1 MRTLATKQ
9 TAINQY
15 NGLGNQLWDLS
26 GQRPTLD
33 LRFAE
38 DRTLVDA
45 TTGSNLVTHTR
56 QSIATYVGS
65 DGLIKTATTNLLL
78 QSEDFSTTWGLAK
91 MRAFGSGSTVNA
103 VIAPDGTLTADHIVE
118 DTSTG
123 NHNIGQAVAVVSG
136 SVYSI
141 SVYAKAPAQAR
152 QLQILVASTNFTV
165 TPAAIFDVS
174 TGSVVLSANGTA
186 SMVPVG
192 NGWYRCQLTTIP
204 ATSSGNNGFNFRFYD
219 GTTNN
224 YTGDDTSGL
233 YLWGAQLEE
242 SSTVGQYVKTT
253 TAKNGAPRFDHE
265 VTRTTTNFIPYS
277 EAILSNALSGPNRT
291 IVDNTVLAPDG
302 ALTAATVTATGA
314 DPYVVIST
322 LSGASAGTYTFSV
335 YLKGHP
341 NNSSQTCKL
350 RIQDAGT
357 GLQTSSSFDITGE
370 WDRYSFTATTTG
382 DLETVRLDIPDV
394 AVSGDIVYVWGFQ
407 IEANADV
414 GPYVKTT
421 GAAAT
426 QVSTES
432 LGLLVE
438 ESGQNLLE
446 YSEDISQWSSTTGGS
461 PTITPNAATAPDGTN
476 TATLIENTGVTAFI
490 GDVTSY
496 TSGTTYTFS
505 GYFKAN
511 DGDKVAILL
520 YSSGGSSGFWNS
532 ETSNVAT
539 TFDLTNGTFTTFPG
553 GVAPTTSTI
562 TDAGNGWWRCSIT
575 ATATATSNSANQLI
589 RNMSGVTEGIYA
601 WGYQIEAGSFPTS
614 YIPTEGSTVTRAADV
629 ASITGTNFSSWYEQD
644 EGTVF
649 TDTVNKE
656 TYPGTNVFPYILQID
671 DGTNNNRIG
680 YDNSVLNTG
689 YRYNLFCTS
698 GGVAQGELNQFGF
711 ASGAARWASAFK
723 TNDFALAINLS
734 PSVLSTRTSGTLPN
748 TMTQLQ
754 IGKGF
759 GKQFNGTIRRLT
771 YWPTRLSNDTLQT
784 ITT

>member
-1 MRTLATKQ
+1 VIRTA
-9 TAINQY
+9 
-15 NGLGNQLWDLS
+15 
-26 GQRPTLD
+26 
-33 LRFAE
+33 
-38 DRTLVDA
+38 V
-45 TTGSNLVTHTR
+45 
-56 QSIATYVGS
+56 
-65 DGLIKTATTNLLL
+65 TNLLTYSEEFD
-78 QSEDFSTTWGLAK
+78 QSAWFTPVGV
-91 MRAFGSGSTVNA
+91 TVTANA
-103 VIAPDGTLTADHIVE
+103 EIAPNGTLTADRVQWDAANKGI
-118 DTSTG
+118 SQSFTG
-123 NHNIGQAVAVVSG
+123 LNGVSYALSVWVKGAAGETIRFGGNNIGSA
-136 SVYSI
+136 
-141 SVYAKAPAQAR
+141 
-152 QLQILVASTNFTV
+152 NFTLTGQWQRLEITGISSSTSLNITINTFVGV
-165 TPAAIFDVS
+165 TARD
-174 TGSVVLSANGTA
+174 
-186 SMVPVG
+186 
-192 NGWYRCQLTTIP
+192 
-204 ATSSGNNGFNFRFYD
+204 
-219 GTTNN
+219 
-224 YTGDDTSGL
+224 L
-233 YLWGAQLEE
+233 YVWGAQLEQ

-253 TAKNGAPRFDHE
+253 TAKNGAPRFDH
-265 VTRTTTNFIPYS
+265 
-277 EAILSNALSGPNRT
+277 
-291 IVDNTVLAPDG
+291 
-302 ALTAATVTATGA
+302 
-314 DPYVVIST
+314 DP
-322 LSGASAGTYTFSV
+322 
-335 YLKGHP
+335 
-341 NNSSQTCKL
+341 
-350 RIQDAGT
+350 
-357 GLQTSSSFDITGE
+357 
-370 WDRYSFTATTTG
+370 TTG
-382 DLETVRLDIPDV
+382 
-394 AVSGDIVYVWGFQ
+394 
-407 IEANADV
+407 
-414 GPYVKTT
+414 
-421 GAAAT
+421 
-426 QVSTES
+426 ES

-438 ESGQNLLE
+438 EDRQNLLE

-490 GDVTSY
+490 GDATSY

-539 TFDLTNGTFTTFPG
+539 TFDLTNGTFTTFSG
-553 GVAPTTSTI
+553 AVAPTTSTI

-589 RNMSGVTEGIYA
+589 RNISGGTEGIYA

-680 YDNSVLNTG
+680 YDNSVLGTG
-689 YRYNLFCTS
+689 YRYNLPCTS
-698 GGVAQGELNQFGF
+698 GGVSQGELNQFGF

-759 GKQFNGTIRRLT
+759 GKEFNGTIRRLT